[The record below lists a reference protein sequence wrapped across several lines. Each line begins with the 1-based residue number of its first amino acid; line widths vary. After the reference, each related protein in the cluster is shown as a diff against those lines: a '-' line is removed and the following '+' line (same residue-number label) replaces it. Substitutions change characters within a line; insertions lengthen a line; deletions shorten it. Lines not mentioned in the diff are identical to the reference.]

1 MRYPGSESYL
11 ATQKRNTPSGKI
23 SGTLAPEIFS
33 KLTNEISTTA
43 ADNCIEQQAHR
54 NEDSHVGY

>member
-23 SGTLAPEIFS
+23 SGTSASEIFP
-33 KLTNEISTTA
+33 KLTNETSTIA
-43 ADNCIEQQAHR
+43 ANYSTEQLAHG